1 MDEILTPR
9 LRLRRAR
16 PEDAGPLFEVFA
28 DPRAM
33 RYWSTPPHSGI
44 EDTRRFVQTMIDAP
58 RETSDDFVIEL
69 GGRVVGK
76 AGCWR
81 LPEVGYILHPDLWG
95 RGLAHEAMQ
104 AVIGRMF
111 RAWRLPALT
120 ANVDPR
126 NQRSL
131 ALLARLGFRETRRA
145 KGDYRVGEEWLDSV
159 YLELARPA
167 PPKIPAWTSE

>member
-16 PEDAGPLFEVFA
+16 LEDADPLFEVFA

-33 RYWSTPPHSGI
+33 RYWSTPPHADI
-44 EDTRRFVQTMIDAP
+44 EDTRRFVRAMLGAP
-58 RETSDDFVIEL
+58 EASSDDFVIEL
-69 GGRVVGK
+69 EGRVVGK

-95 RGLAHEAMQ
+95 RGLAREAMQ
-104 AVIGRMF
+104 AVIERMF
-111 RAWRLPALT
+111 GVWRLPALT

-126 NQRSL
+126 NEPSL
-131 ALLARLGFRETRRA
+131 ALLARLGFRETHRA

-159 YLELARPA
+159 YLQLDREANGAISMGP
-167 PPKIPAWTSE
+167 S